1 VMKLRYLTLSK
12 SLWIYQRRFPTDLLS
27 HPQIKSPI
35 FKKSLG
41 LNYGASDADKLAHW
55 TGANS
60 EFETYIELLRAN
72 NVDQLTQASKIEMA
86 KALLA
91 RHKLE
96 IGLLAVNPAL
106 TELQNAALTDYEK
119 DKVLESGAF
128 DELIRFD
135 HPEGRKDVNVQLEVQ
150 SIAWRMLEQPKA
162 LTNRS
167 VSFSDCWSIY
177 ETIKQ
182 LDMDNPNNKT
192 SQMRFKRLVQ
202 IAGDQLL
209 TQQSLHEAM
218 SKFVEERESDREKSI
233 QQSGIATPSSSSIN
247 RELNTIISIFNTVVR
262 KKNLDIVVRRPEL
275 RRTEVQE
282 RYTFTQQ
289 EIVELVN
296 VASDKSLAIYQPW
309 KELMILL
316 MAQSGSIQSE
326 LQRLKIENCHLDHQI
341 PHIDFKGEL
350 KTKDR
355 VRTVPIVF
363 RLERIKELI
372 AVINNDSGFVFG
384 DIAPKDTKTIN
395 KALNLLCGKVNAG
408 ASAYSLRH
416 AFKNNALASG
426 VNVQLLAAL
435 GGWSGKE
442 LGFNDIMK
450 GYGKTGIKQL
460 ETLKR
465 LQQAMFQVNSFL
477 ENSGVNNVIEF
488 KKTS

>member
-1 VMKLRYLTLSK
+1 MKLRHLTLSK

-27 HPQIKSPI
+27 HPQIKTPV

-41 LNYGASDADKLAHW
+41 LNADASDADKLAHW
-55 TGANS
+55 TSANS
-60 EFETYIELLRAN
+60 DFESYVELLRTN
-72 NVDQLTQASKIEMA
+72 NVDQLTQAKKIEMA

-96 IGLLAVNPAL
+96 IGSLAVNPTL
-106 TELQNAALTDYEK
+106 TELQNTVLTDYEK
-119 DKVLESGAF
+119 EKALESGAF
-128 DELIRFD
+128 DQLIRFD
-135 HPEGRKDVNVQLEVQ
+135 HPEGQKDVDVHLEIQ

-162 LTNRS
+162 LFNRS
-167 VSFSDCWSIY
+167 VSFSDCWKIY

-182 LDMDNPNNKT
+182 LDMDNANNKA
-192 SQMRFKRLVQ
+192 SKIRFDRMLKAV
-202 IAGDQLL
+202 GDQIL
-209 TQQSLHEAM
+209 TQQSIHEAM
-218 SKFVEERESDREKSI
+218 NRYVEEREGDRERSVLAG
-233 QQSGIATPSSSSIN
+233 SAAAPSSSSIQ
-247 RELNTIISIFNTVVR
+247 RELATIIAVFNTVVR

-275 RRTEVQE
+275 KQTKAVE
-282 RYTFTQQ
+282 RYTFTQR
-289 EIVELVN
+289 EIVELVT

-326 LQRLKIENCHLDHQI
+326 LQRLRIENCHFDHQI

-363 RLERIKELI
+363 RQDRIKEL
-372 AVINNDSGFVFG
+372 VGELNNDSGFVFG
-384 DIAPKDTKTIN
+384 DVAPKDPKTIN
-395 KALNLLCGKVNAG
+395 KALNLLCSKVNAG
-408 ASAYSLRH
+408 ASPYSLRH
-416 AFKNNALASG
+416 AFKNNALATG

-465 LQQAMFQVNSFL
+465 LQQAMLQVNSFL
-477 ENSGVNNVIEF
+477 ENAGVSNVIEF